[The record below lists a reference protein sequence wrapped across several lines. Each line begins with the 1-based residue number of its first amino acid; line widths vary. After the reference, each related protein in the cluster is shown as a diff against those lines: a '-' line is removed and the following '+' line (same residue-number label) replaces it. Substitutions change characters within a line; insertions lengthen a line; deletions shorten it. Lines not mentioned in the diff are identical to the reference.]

1 MLRYISPVL
10 AFGTER
16 RYLTIGFCYRL
27 QIELKLL
34 LASKEEILILKF
46 IKVKTT
52 FTTVKVFTLNKKWK
66 ACVKRSK
73 DKIVIDNK
81 KVQDEDKKSR

>member
-1 MLRYISPVL
+1 MTSAPLTGMALILACDIDNMRYVLRYISPVL

-16 RYLTIGFCYRL
+16 RYLTIRFCYRL

-52 FTTVKVFTLNKKWK
+52 FTTVKVFTLNKK
-66 ACVKRSK
+66 
-73 DKIVIDNK
+73 
-81 KVQDEDKKSR
+81 